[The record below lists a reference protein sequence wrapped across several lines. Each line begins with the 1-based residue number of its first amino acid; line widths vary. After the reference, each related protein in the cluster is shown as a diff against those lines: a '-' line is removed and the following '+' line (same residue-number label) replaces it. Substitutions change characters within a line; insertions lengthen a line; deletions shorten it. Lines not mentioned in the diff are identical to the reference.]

1 MTDLCDPS
9 SGDDCRNEERDAPA
23 IADMPSIRR
32 WLRALSILRLWPALR
47 SRRVH
52 KRQRIIRLHLMNAY
66 LLKDMGLERVEDEE
80 RLRPLTSGSLDKMT
94 AEGAPYCG

>member
-47 SRRVH
+47 SARPH

-66 LLKDMGLERVEDEE
+66 LLKDMGLERMEDEKSVR
-80 RLRPLTSGSLDKMT
+80 RLIHRSREED
-94 AEGAPYCG
+94 EVC